1 MFREVN
7 APKIVYFLHG
17 LDADL
22 DILWTELLDPYDL
35 EVGLAAISDQ
45 ADSLPGFETCT
56 YAAQASAGRGDVHG
70 VSEPRAVA
78 EGNLHRQNHF
88 PARIDAA
95 LLHATLLLFLREKW
109 ESY

>member
-7 APKIVYFLHG
+7 APKIIHFLHG

-22 DILWTELLDPYDL
+22 DFLRIELLDPYDL
-35 EVGLAAISDQ
+35 KICFATISDQ
-45 ADSLPGFETCT
+45 ADSLPGFQPRP

-70 VSEPRAVA
+70 VSETRAFA
-78 EGNLHRQNHF
+78 DGDLHRQNHL

-95 LLHATLLLFLREKW
+95 LLHATL
-109 ESY
+109 